1 MSKFGLAGLNQSI
14 NAEERANGVRAC
26 AIFPGDIDTPLL
38 ERRPQP
44 PDAAARSRMLRA
56 QDVAECALLCIN
68 LPAQVIVEELI
79 VRPR

>member
-1 MSKFGLAGLNQSI
+1 
-14 NAEERANGVRAC
+14 
-26 AIFPGDIDTPLL
+26 
-38 ERRPQP
+38 
-44 PDAAARSRMLRA
+44 MLRA